1 LRAPILLKKI
11 LLSHRTKY
19 LILPTAACVKSS
31 HFLRVFKNSQLLKEM
46 EELNLIN
53 TRIERLERKISELNI
68 LQDEAE
74 RQGNIQKALDILERS
89 MLKLNQVRRLQ
100 DLRRAKTII
109 LIESLRSTVTE
120 EEFEDIVAPLEAMVG
135 PLGLR
140 PSEP

>member
-1 LRAPILLKKI
+1 MLGVLKRAF
-11 LLSHRTKY
+11 
-19 LILPTAACVKSS
+19 
-31 HFLRVFKNSQLLKEM
+31 FLRVFKNSALLKEM
-46 EELNLIN
+46 EEINLIN
-53 TRIERLERKISELNI
+53 TRIERLERKISELKI

-120 EEFEDIVAPLEAMVG
+120 QEFEDIVGPLEDMVG

-140 PSEP
+140 PREP